1 MSYDEFF
8 TDGDKPYAEN
18 LNDSLAL
25 LDAFDVTVPCSIPEM
40 FSNGEFN
47 STVNVTRKCGVAL
60 VTLKSVDSGVTVGTG
75 SISGTGSVVFR
86 VYPNFNSFYKWS
98 KIILE
103 KTGTVSISFRKTD
116 GTEISATVGS
126 DGTISESSA
135 LKQLQEIDVVF
146 TLASAN
152 ISNILIWFIN
162 NQSERTRTG
171 ALLEA
176 SQLVNV
182 NGTVTANDGKAVS
195 GDTVKTAL
203 DNLHSTVT
211 GEIED
216 LSDSVDSDLSD
227 LSDEVDTKL
236 TLKEDKSNK
245 VTTLDNSSSH
255 YPSCSAVK
263 NITDNK
269 ANASHTHHKYEIT
282 DMYTYEISASDYNV
296 DIDSTVT
303 INVKVKTMGGNP
315 VAGMV
320 VPVLKNNKT
329 WQSGTTDVNG
339 TFSLSYTADM
349 FGLVTFSLNGNAYV
363 HTQIKVGGWKT
374 LTEVSGDNIY
384 WKAEY
389 NETHTRV
396 RLSYGASQTAT
407 SSETAYG
414 TSLIDDAHS
423 YLRPILPVMFPVYNG
438 NVVVTMRN
446 DQTNLT
452 RKSTTGS
459 TITMNT
465 QYWQVEWP
473 HQGLP

>member
-1 MSYDEFF
+1 MNWDSYF
-8 TDGDKPYAEN
+8 TDSDKPYAEN
-18 LNDSLAL
+18 LNDSLML
-25 LDAFDVTVPCSIPEM
+25 CDAFDVTVPCSMPEM

-146 TLASAN
+146 TLTSAT
-152 ISNILIWFIN
+152 ISTILIWFIN
-162 NQSERTRTG
+162 NQGERTRTG

-182 NGTVTANDGKAVS
+182 NGTVTVNDGKAVS

-216 LSDSVDSDLSD
+216 LSDNVDSDLSD

-269 ANASHTHHKYEIT
+269 ANASHTHHRYEIT

-339 TFSLSYTADM
+339 TFSLSYTADTW
-349 FGLVTFSLNGNAYV
+349 GLTTFSANTSSV
-363 HTQIKVGGWKT
+363 QININGWKT
-374 LTEVSGDNIY
+374 AYRDSNYEVIYNNELVSVTIHISSGVPY
-384 WKAEY
+384 TTSLKELGAEILKDGSIDL
-389 NETHTRV
+389 RPK
-396 RLSYGASQTAT
+396 RPLSYVDQWGCEVGIRDNS
-407 SSETAYG
+407 YKVFYV
-414 TSLIDDAHS
+414 SLK
-423 YLRPILPVMFPVYNG
+423 
-438 NVVVTMRN
+438 
-446 DQTNLT
+446 TN
-452 RKSTTGS
+452 TTGAAYAHF
-459 TITMNT
+459 T
-465 QYWQVEWP
+465 YKRR
-473 HQGLP
+473 